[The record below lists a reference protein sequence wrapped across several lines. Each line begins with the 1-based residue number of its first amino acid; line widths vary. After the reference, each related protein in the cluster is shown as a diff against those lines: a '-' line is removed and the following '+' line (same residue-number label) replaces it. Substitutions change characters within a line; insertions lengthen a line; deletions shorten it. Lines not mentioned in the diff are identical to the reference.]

1 MKIPAILCLLLMAS
15 LARPAAADNDCTLGK
30 GYVSSAREHAAAA
43 EPDEAQKLLAQSI
56 EACPSYDAYQLL
68 GDLQAQSAQREQQA
82 QAVDAYVAAAGLA
95 PSPKARAHTL
105 FSYAQ
110 LLERDGDPQNAYPLI
125 RDAQTLDPADAQI
138 AQLSGRIEQQVNNP
152 TGQNL
157 TRGLWGS
164 MYKPLKITASVRPP
178 ASADDAGFTA
188 GSAGSAGSGR
198 GGSAASGSS
207 AGPSINIPIHFETG
221 SVVVDAT
228 TRANVAILAGA
239 LADPEHASQHYL
251 FVGHADIRGNEAAN
265 VALSKQRAAA
275 LYQAVVAVTPSLRGR
290 VDVDGKGSA
299 EPIDPARNERAYRA
313 NRRLQVLLH

>member
-1 MKIPAILCLLLMAS
+1 MKTTAILCLLLMATLS
-15 LARPAAADNDCTLGK
+15 RLAAADNDCTLGK
-30 GYVSSAREHAAAA
+30 GYAISAREHAAAS
-43 EPDEAQKLLAQSI
+43 ETDEAQKLLAQSI

-68 GDLQAQSAQREQQA
+68 GDLQSQSAQREQQV
-82 QAVDAYVAAAGLA
+82 QAVDAYVAAVGLA

-164 MYKPLKITASVRPP
+164 MYKPLKIVASVRPS
-178 ASADDAGFTA
+178 ASSEDAGFTA
-188 GSAGSAGSGR
+188 GTGGTGGTAGSASTT
-198 GGSAASGSS
+198 
-207 AGPSINIPIHFETG
+207 GPSINIPIHFETG

-228 TRANVAILAGA
+228 TRANVVILARA
-239 LADPEHASQHYL
+239 LADPDHASQHYL
-251 FVGHADIRGNEAAN
+251 FVGHADIRGSEAAN

-275 LYQAVVAVTPSLRGR
+275 IYEAVVAVTPSLRGR

-299 EPIDPARNERAYRA
+299 EPIDPAHTERAYRA
-313 NRRLQVLLH
+313 NRRLQVLLHQ